1 MSANPHIVGSPYLRE
16 KDAAAYA
23 CCSVSAFR
31 EMGIP
36 ACNSGGR
43 KVYDKTVIDAA
54 IRARAWRSS
63 TNAAPA
69 TTWTGRKMGSD
80 SGAALE
86 NLTPQRLREFKP
98 RKRRSSP
105 DTSPSREA

>member
-1 MSANPHIVGSPYLRE
+1 MSQNPAIVDSPYLRE

-31 EMGIP
+31 AMGLP

-43 KVYDKTVIDAA
+43 KVYDKAVIDAA

-63 TNAAPA
+63 TNAVHA
-69 TTWTGRKMGSD
+69 TTWTGQKPVND
-80 SGAALE
+80 SGAALA

-98 RKRRSSP
+98 RKRRSLP
-105 DTSPSREA
+105 G